1 MRILGFSV
9 PLFVVLF
16 AAFFIGAKHPGL
28 LAKIPLLN
36 RL

>member
-9 PLFVVLF
+9 PLFFVLF
-16 AAFFIGAKHPGL
+16 AAFYIGSKNPGL
-28 LAKIPLLN
+28 LGKIPLLN